1 MNPNKQN
8 QSREIDPRYQHLE
21 GFRHTFGDI
30 RRRQFLAAQATGNTI
45 EGQEPTTGKTRHAF
59 ARVAGEYSAKLSDS
73 DPRKMYSQLLA
84 TMPGYFD
91 GLQTLDSQDDWRSG
105 HRVTREQHIDA
116 VDHIIKYNDVIRD
129 IINHN
134 PRIQP
139 DVLMSVVTAAAVR
152 YKYSDKERTTMLHDT
167 KGLLKGMQH
176 ELAFES
182 ALYYLPDDFEIVDTV
197 DGDDAKGADF
207 KVRCPNGVVVSIDV
221 KATQRLEDE
230 ERAKKAQKL
239 ARYGKKPPQ
248 NEIVLYSGFDRE
260 DFDADN
266 PWRPR
271 HEAVE
276 RTLPRI
282 TAELLHASGSQTHSV
297 SPELVK

>member
-1 MNPNKQN
+1 MHPNKQT

-30 RRRQFLAAQATGNTI
+30 RRRQVLAAQATGNTV
-45 EGQEPTTGKTRHAF
+45 EGPTTPRTRHGF
-59 ARVAGEYSAKLSDS
+59 ARVAKEHSSRLSDN
-73 DPRKMYSQLLA
+73 DPRKMYSDLLA
-84 TMPGYFD
+84 TMPSYYD
-91 GLQTLDSQDDWRSG
+91 GLQTLASQNDHRPG
-105 HRVTREQHIDA
+105 HRVTRDQHLNA
-116 VDHIIKYNDVIRD
+116 VDNIIRYNDVIRD

-139 DVLMSVVTAAAVR
+139 DVLMSVVGAAAVQ
-152 YKYSDKERTTMLHDT
+152 YKYPSKEREMLLHDT

-230 ERAKKAQKL
+230 ERLKKSEKL
-239 ARYGKKPPQ
+239 ARYGRNVPQ
-248 NEIVLYSGFDRE
+248 NEIVLYSGFERE
-260 DFDADN
+260 DFEANN
-266 PWRPR
+266 PWRPK

-276 RTLPRI
+276 RVLPRLQS
-282 TAELLHASGSQTHSV
+282 ELLRASGDRSYSQQ
-297 SPELVK
+297 EQLVK